1 MKRLLILSIFPAPYR
16 VSVFRGLAERYQIDL
31 YFEFVQNQ
39 NRNAKWFVESD
50 EFTVL
55 TTPEAV
61 QKYEQALKNLTQYDL
76 VLAYDYFS
84 KRAMKLMM
92 QCIRRKVPYCINC
105 DGAFI
110 NRNFI
115 KDRVKHFFVSR
126 AAACFASGV
135 SASDYFRH
143 YGADRKR
150 IHIHN
155 FTSLTR
161 EDIRQAPVTADEV
174 RDVRRELGI
183 KDCRTVLTIGQFIH
197 RKGNDILLQS
207 WEGMPEDYQLLIIGG
222 GDLAPEYE
230 KFIREH
236 HLKNVH
242 ILGFMDKERVM
253 KYYMASDLF
262 VLPTR
267 EDIWGLVI
275 NEAMANGLPV
285 VTTDRCI
292 AGRELVANGENGYLV
307 PAEDP
312 DELRKRM
319 REILG
324 DDGLRQRMQK
334 ANIGKMQDNTM
345 ENIVKS
351 HIPVI
356 DSLLGIGGSI

>member
-1 MKRLLILSIFPAPYR
+1 
-16 VSVFRGLAERYQIDL
+16 
-31 YFEFVQNQ
+31 
-39 NRNAKWFVESD
+39 
-50 EFTVL
+50 
-55 TTPEAV
+55 
-61 QKYEQALKNLTQYDL
+61 
-76 VLAYDYFS
+76 
-84 KRAMKLMM
+84 
-92 QCIRRKVPYCINC
+92 
-105 DGAFI
+105 
-110 NRNFI
+110 
-115 KDRVKHFFVSR
+115 
-126 AAACFASGV
+126 
-135 SASDYFRH
+135 
-143 YGADRKR
+143 
-150 IHIHN
+150 
-155 FTSLTR
+155 
-161 EDIRQAPVTADEV
+161 
-174 RDVRRELGI
+174 
-183 KDCRTVLTIGQFIH
+183 
-197 RKGNDILLQS
+197 
-207 WEGMPEDYQLLIIGG
+207 
-222 GDLAPEYE
+222 
-230 KFIREH
+230 
-236 HLKNVH
+236 
-242 ILGFMDKERVM
+242 
-253 KYYMASDLF
+253 MASDLF